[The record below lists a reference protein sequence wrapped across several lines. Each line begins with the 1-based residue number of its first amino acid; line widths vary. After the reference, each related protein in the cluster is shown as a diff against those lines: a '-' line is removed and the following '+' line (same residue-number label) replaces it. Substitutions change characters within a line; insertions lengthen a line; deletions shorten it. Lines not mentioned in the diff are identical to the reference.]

1 MNVSNILRG
10 MSVSNILR
18 GILNLQKKIDLK
30 TLPSQGLFY
39 KDDFELWI
47 KRADVEDIIEY
58 EYQYEKED
66 LGLVITRVKRIV
78 EKNSILS
85 KGYSYSDIK
94 SIDIVYIFLEIVKFT
109 NNKKID
115 IKYFND
121 NLGKDEII
129 SFDSTNF
136 NYAKLDQKLLKSYN
150 SVAKEFV
157 IDGFKY
163 SVPCIGIEN
172 SLTHFL
178 ISKSDEPGAEAYNK
192 YSYDFLYFL
201 GHKSNLSFSEIDNL
215 IQIFNFDL
223 SDEDK
228 KKIRKIIKSFS
239 SIGKYS
245 LKKDSKII
253 DVTAKIDLEKIWK

>member
-1 MNVSNILRG
+1 
-10 MSVSNILR
+10 MSLTNILR
-18 GILNLQKKIDLK
+18 GILNLQKKINTK

-47 KRADVEDIIEY
+47 KKADIEDIIEY

-66 LGLVITRVKRIV
+66 LGIVITRVKRIV
-78 EKNSILS
+78 EKNVILS
-85 KGYSYSDIK
+85 KPYSYFNIK
-94 SIDIVYIFLEIVKFT
+94 SIDIVYLFLEIVKFT

-121 NLGKDEII
+121 IVGKDELI
-129 SFDSTNF
+129 SFDSNNF
-136 NYAKLDQKLLKSYN
+136 NYTKLEDKLLKSYDTL
-150 SVAKEFV
+150 AKEFV
-157 IDGFKY
+157 IDGFRY
-163 SVPCIGIEN
+163 SVPCIGVEN

-178 ISKSDEPGAEAYNK
+178 ISKSNDENADAYNK

-223 SDEDK
+223 IEEDK
-228 KKIRKIIKSFS
+228 KKIRKIVKSLS
-239 SIGKYS
+239 KIGRYS